1 MRQVDGTTEY
11 VVKTWGELSNKD
23 KEKVIQIAIEDE
35 DLLYLYSDLE
45 SEMYYEK
52 RREIIRKYSELIK
65 DINVRWE
72 NIDERASIRGNWKI
86 ELSSFPVYTC
96 DMTDCGLGIVDVTV
110 VGVYPDRRGILPESG
125 YFEFDFKWD
134 NDNIDFEDIENAVDE
149 CRDTRNIMVKYA
161 DFINNAI
168 QEYLA
173 NINAYCEGYQTVLR
187 YIKTKFENEDVGFI
201 FKVMPNGSDKFIV
214 YELDI

>member
-1 MRQVDGTTEY
+1 MRQVDETTEY

-45 SEMYYEK
+45 SELYYEK

-72 NIDERASIRGNWKI
+72 NIDERASIRGNWEI

-110 VGVYPDRRGILPESG
+110 VGVYPDRRGILPESD

-134 NDNIDFEDIENAVDE
+134 NDNVDFEDIESAVDE

-161 DFINNAI
+161 DFINHAI